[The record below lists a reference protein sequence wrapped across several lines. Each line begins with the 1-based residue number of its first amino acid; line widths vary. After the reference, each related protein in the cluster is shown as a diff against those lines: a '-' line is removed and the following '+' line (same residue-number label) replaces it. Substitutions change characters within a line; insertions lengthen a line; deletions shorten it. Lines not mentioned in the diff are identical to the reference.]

1 MVQLKS
7 KLYHVEKSL
16 NKRHLNF
23 KCTIVGKKTHVQ
35 KHRTTD
41 FLLQVVVRK
50 QADEV
55 KAIADDAQ
63 KDLDI
68 AGDQA
73 ELGWKTDPK
82 RSCPEIA
89 KLV

>member
-1 MVQLKS
+1 M
-7 KLYHVEKSL
+7 YH
-16 NKRHLNF
+16 
-23 KCTIVGKKTHVQ
+23 CGKKTHVQ
-35 KHRTTD
+35 KHHTMD

-82 RSCPEIA
+82 RSLWDNVQAWPEKGPNIA

>member
-1 MVQLKS
+1 M
-7 KLYHVEKSL
+7 YH
-16 NKRHLNF
+16 
-23 KCTIVGKKTHVQ
+23 CGKKNTHIQ
-35 KHRTTD
+35 THQTTD
-41 FLLQVVVRK
+41 LLLQVVVRK

-73 ELGWKTDPK
+73 ELGSKTDPK
-82 RSCPEIA
+82 RTLWDNLQAWPEKGPEIA